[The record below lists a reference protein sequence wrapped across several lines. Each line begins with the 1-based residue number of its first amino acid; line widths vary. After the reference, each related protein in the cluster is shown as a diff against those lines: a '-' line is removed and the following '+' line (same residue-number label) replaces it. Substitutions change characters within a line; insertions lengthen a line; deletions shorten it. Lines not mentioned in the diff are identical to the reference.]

1 MNDKNSYKKR
11 DEFVEKAN
19 LMYKDKIKEKRKKT
33 CRTSSPFLSA
43 CQSKSAVATT
53 QMLCRMIS
61 MWDPASMVI
70 KKTINSPRG
79 RRATSNFGI
88 AAGCR
93 LGPVVAGGKC
103 TPIAEYCRISDW
115 TQLKR

>member
-1 MNDKNSYKKR
+1 MSAAAAAAIIATFKELFRAYWTKQKLSPTLLQSRDYTVQVKNI
-11 DEFVEKAN
+11 FG
-19 LMYKDKIKEKRKKT
+19 
-33 CRTSSPFLSA
+33 
-43 CQSKSAVATT
+43 
-53 QMLCRMIS
+53 